1 MIYLDFLRGVLADL
15 LAQGGWVVG
24 VLLVMSVLALGVSL
38 WKLWQ
43 FRALGVGR
51 HRRLAEALA
60 LWDRDA
66 RTEAE
71 ALARQSASHLAPTVR
86 AAMELARRGG
96 VPAAGRL
103 EAEAAAGL
111 ARLEGG
117 FRLLDAVAQMA
128 PLVGLFG
135 TVLGM
140 IQAFQALQDAGSA
153 VDPSILAGGIWV
165 ALLTTAVGL
174 AVAMPTALA
183 LTWFESRVARE
194 RVIADRLIQVL
205 LAPGQGGATV
215 AERGHERA
223 PVRHAHA
230 V

>member
-1 MIYLDFLRGVLADL
+1 MIHLEFLRGALADL
-15 LAQGGWVVG
+15 LTQGGWVVG
-24 VLLVMSVLALGVSL
+24 LLLAMSVLALGVTL

-43 FRALGVGR
+43 FHALGVGR
-51 HRRLAEALA
+51 HRQLAEALRR
-60 LWDRDA
+60 WDNDNPA
-66 RTEAE
+66 EAE
-71 ALARQSASHLAPTVR
+71 VLARRSESHLAPPMR
-86 AAMELARRGG
+86 AAMALARKGG
-96 VPAAGRL
+96 LLSATRL
-103 EAEAAAGL
+103 EAEAAARL

-117 FRLLDAVAQMA
+117 FRLLDAVAQTA

-174 AVAMPTALA
+174 AVAMPTSVL
-183 LTWFESRVARE
+183 LTWLESRVARE
-194 RVIADRLIQVL
+194 RVIADRLIQTLV
-205 LAPGQGGATV
+205 APGQGGA
-215 AERGHERA
+215 EPGPRGWA
-223 PVRHAHA
+223 SGKALHA